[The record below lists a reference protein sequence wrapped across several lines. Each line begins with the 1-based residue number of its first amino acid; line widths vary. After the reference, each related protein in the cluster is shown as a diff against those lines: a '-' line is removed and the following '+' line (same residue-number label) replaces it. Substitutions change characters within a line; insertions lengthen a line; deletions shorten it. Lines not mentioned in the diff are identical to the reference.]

1 VTLSGPP
8 EQAAERATPHDLA
21 AEQRVLG
28 ALLIDRD
35 AIFKVADLLR
45 AEDFYQAKHQR
56 VYRAAQALLER
67 RERIDPLTMQVELA
81 RNEVL
86 DQVGGAPYLRE
97 LVDSTPTAVDVERHA
112 RIVRD
117 RSLLRRLLNAAKDIA
132 ADAYDEPA
140 DVTLT
145 LDRAEQ
151 RIFSLRD
158 DAINA
163 QLRHIQLALMQNYD
177 HITERMEHPFEVSG
191 IPSGFREIDAYTEG
205 FTRGDL
211 VIIAARPSVGKTS
224 LGLAIAHH
232 AAKRGTG
239 VLIFS
244 LEMDT
249 KQIVARFLGLNSRT
263 DLLALRTGNIR
274 DTEAASALAGLP
286 VLIDDTPGISIMEL
300 RTKAR
305 RAIAQAP
312 GGLGII
318 VVDYLQLIRTGEHE
332 ENRVQELA
340 TITRNLK
347 SLARELDVTILALSQ
362 LSRAAGDA
370 GNEPKLSTLRECV
383 TGDTIVCL
391 ADGRR
396 VPIQELVGT
405 TPEVLSIDE
414 RGRVVRAVSD
424 KVWPVGRR
432 PVFEVKLASGRSIRA
447 TAEHRLYGFRGWRT
461 VSQLQIDDRLAIARS
476 LPEPEET
483 IEWPDKRV
491 ALLGQLIGDGSYLK
505 GQPLRYTTSS
515 MENSECVTE
524 SAALEFG
531 TTVTCTS
538 HVGSWHQLFLSGNGN
553 RWHPAGV
560 NAWLRGLGIFGQRSH
575 KKRVPRE
582 AFQLS
587 NRQVALLLRHLWA
600 TDGSINVRD
609 SSRGG
614 HSVYYS
620 TNSVGLARDV
630 AALLLRIGIVTRTA
644 KVDQGE
650 YLPAYQVHVSGCE
663 AQRRFLS
670 VVGAFGPRVEPAALL
685 ALAIAETRANTNVDT
700 IPREVFD
707 DVLAAMEA
715 KGISTREMATL
726 RGVAFGGR
734 TQYSFSPSRP
744 HLAQYA
750 KLLDNADLTALT
762 ESDLFWDRV
771 IEIEPTGE
779 EDVYDLTVPATSSW
793 LADGVVSHNSGSLEQ
808 DSDVVVMLW
817 KDKDETPPG
826 APRLIRG
833 SVGKNRNGPTGRFE
847 LYFEAEQARFF
858 SRSDDE
864 GLPA

>member
-1 VTLSGPP
+1 MTPRNL

-56 VYRAAQALLER
+56 VYRAALALLER

-86 DQVGGAPYLRE
+86 DQVGGATYLRE
-97 LVDSTPTAVDVERHA
+97 LVATTPTAVDVERHA
-112 RIVRD
+112 RVVRD

-140 DVTLT
+140 DVTLA

-163 QLRHIQLALMQNYD
+163 QLRHIQAALMQNYD

-211 VIIAARPSVGKTS
+211 VILASRPSVGKTS

-232 AAKRGTG
+232 LAKRGTG

-286 VLIDDTPGISIMEL
+286 ILVDDTPGISIMEL

-318 VVDYLQLIRTGEHE
+318 LVDYLQLIRTGEHE

-347 SLARELDVTILALSQ
+347 SLARELDVTIIALSQ
-362 LSRAAGDA
+362 LSRAAGDV

-383 TGDTIVCL
+383 TGDTLVCL

-396 VPIQELVGT
+396 VPIQELAGT
-405 TPEVLSIDE
+405 TVEVLSIDE
-414 RGRVVRAVSD
+414 RGRVVRAVTD
-424 KVWPVGRR
+424 KVWPMGHR

-461 VSQLQIDDRLAIARS
+461 VSELQVDDRLAIARAV
-476 LPEPEET
+476 PEPEET
-483 IEWPDKRV
+483 IEWPDRRL

-524 SAALEFG
+524 CAALEFG

-538 HVGSWHQLFLSGNGN
+538 HVGSWHQLLLSGNGN
-553 RWHPAGV
+553 RWHPAGA
-560 NAWLRGLGIFGQRSH
+560 NLWLRELGIFGQRSH
-575 KKRVPRE
+575 QKRVPRE
-582 AFQLS
+582 AFRLAD
-587 NRQVALLLRHLWA
+587 RQIALLLKHLWA
-600 TDGSINVRD
+600 TDGCIGKPEHHAVSM
-609 SSRGG
+609 
-614 HSVYYS
+614 YYA
-620 TNSVGLARDV
+620 TNSPGLAGDV
-630 AALLLRIGIVTRTA
+630 AALLLRLGIVSRTDI
-644 KVDQGE
+644 VDE
-650 YLPAYQVHVSGCE
+650 EPYLDGYRVHVSG
-663 AQRRFLS
+663 APDQLRFLDL
-670 VVGAFGPRVEPAALL
+670 VGAFGPRELPAML
-685 ALAIAETRANTNVDT
+685 ARERLTPLRPNTNVDT
-700 IPREVFD
+700 LPREVFQE
-707 DVLAAMEA
+707 VRAAMVER
-715 KGISTREMATL
+715 GITTRAMAVL
-726 RGVAFGGR
+726 RGTSYGG
-734 TQYSFSPSRP
+734 SAHFKFSPSRTT
-744 HLAQYA
+744 LAGYA
-750 KLLDNADLTALT
+750 TLLESESLSTLAT
-762 ESDLFWDRV
+762 SDLFWDRV
-771 IEIEPTGE
+771 IAIEPVGE
-779 EDVYDLTVPATSSW
+779 ENVYDLTVPATSSW
-793 LADGVVSHNSGSLEQ
+793 LADGIVSHNSGAIEQ
-808 DSDVVVMLW
+808 DSDVVLMLW

-833 SVGKNRNGPTGRFE
+833 SIAKNRNGPTGRFE

-864 GLPA
+864 GMPV